1 LNDKGNSRN
10 WEKIGVIIGVIISII
25 SLSISIY
32 SSIFL
37 TNRSLELAAQANELT
52 ERSLELQNMLLNFTP
67 IITVNPER
75 GFLSQGGYYSIGVES
90 AVYPYGYLNVSVTVT
105 TPHYGV
111 LSIEEGNFS
120 PYSDMLN
127 PERINSTTVSYYSQY
142 DKYER
147 SVYVGIDQLE
157 FNLNL
162 KAIVYPN
169 PQKLQPQNESEFPLG
184 VFFLKAKLV
193 DAQTNKTFTNEFS
206 TVIFVTI
213 KTF

>member
-1 LNDKGNSRN
+1 MT
-10 WEKIGVIIGVIISII
+10 EKNGSEKWQLIAVIVSVIFGVSGVVGGLVQTKLSYDLQSQAN
-25 SLSISIY
+25 SLSEK
-32 SSIFL
+32 
-37 TNRSLELAAQANELT
+37 N
-52 ERSLELQNMLLNFTP
+52 LELQNMLFNFTP

-111 LSIEEGNFS
+111 LSIEQGNFS

-127 PERINSTTVSYYSQY
+127 PERINSTTVSFYSQY
-142 DKYER
+142 DKYEQN
-147 SVYVGIDQLE
+147 VNIGLNQLD
-157 FNLNL
+157 FSLNL
-162 KAIVYPN
+162 KATVYPN
-169 PQKLQPQNESEFPLG
+169 PQKLQPQSESEFPLG
-184 VFFLKAKLV
+184 VFFLEAKLV
-193 DAQTNKTFTNEFS
+193 DPLTNKTFTNEFS